1 VSPETFVHF
10 EPNIVVVIIS
20 IRTII
25 TFDDRSQR
33 DQSID
38 DFLIAATIVV
48 IIIIIIITIII
59 IPMPLLE
66 RLQGQRS
73 VLR

>member
-59 IPMPLLE
+59 PMPLLE